1 MSTSKKSAKSVELD
15 WDVFNKVAGV
25 ESNDITK
32 GEIDELDQECSKCG
46 SLNMVVQEGMMCCM
60 NCGVI
65 DSQYIMESAEWRYY
79 GAADSKSSN
88 PIRCGMLVNE
98 FLPKS
103 SLGSVIAH
111 TRIGGKN
118 WHAYNRIRK
127 YHQWNA
133 MPYKER
139 SLYNSF
145 TQLQEKAKKAGIPH
159 AIIEEAKKFYKKI
172 SEIKISRGINRN
184 ALIASCIYTS
194 CKRNK
199 VPRSAKEIAEIYGIK
214 RSEMT
219 KGCKSFL
226 EIMSIGKNTMN
237 YKVKA
242 TNALDFIERYCSNL
256 DMGDDNM
263 KLCYTITKKAIDT
276 SIVDDNTPP
285 SIAAGCIFLVAHL
298 CKLDITKSDVST
310 ACNVSEVTISKCY
323 KKLYKYRHYLFPKD
337 IVMKHRIT

>member
-1 MSTSKKSAKSVELD
+1 MSSATVSKPTVD
-15 WDVFNKVAGV
+15 WQLFDEIACTEKTNIEK
-25 ESNDITK
+25 E
-32 GEIDELDQECSKCG
+32 EIDELDHACSNCG
-46 SLNMVVQEGMMCCM
+46 SLQMVVNDGMMCCM
-60 NCGVI
+60 NCGII
-65 DSQYIMESAEWRYY
+65 DSQHILEGAEWRYY
-79 GAADSKSSN
+79 GSADSKSSN

-103 SLGSVIAH
+103 SLGSVIGH
-111 TRIGGKN
+111 SRIGSKN

-145 TQLQEKAKKAGIPH
+145 TQLQERAKKAGIPH
-159 AIIEEAKKFYKKI
+159 AIIEEAKKYYKKL
-172 SEIKISRGINRN
+172 SETKISRGTNRN
-184 ALIASCIYTS
+184 ALIASCIYIS
-194 CKRNK
+194 CKKNK
-199 VPRSAKEIAEIYGIK
+199 VPRSAKEIAEIYKIK

-226 EIMSIGKNTMN
+226 EIMSIGKNTLN

-256 DMGDDNM
+256 EMGDTNTKM
-263 KLCYTITKKAIDT
+263 CYAITKRAID
-276 SIVDDNTPP
+276 SAIVDDNTPP
-285 SIAAGCIFLVAHL
+285 SIAAGCIFLVANL
-298 CKLDITKSDVST
+298 CNLDINKSDVSG

-323 KKLYKYRHYLFPKD
+323 KKLYKYRHFLFPKE
-337 IVMKHRIT
+337 IVMKFRIT

>member
-1 MSTSKKSAKSVELD
+1 MSSTGKKSELD
-15 WDVFNKVAGV
+15 WNLFEDVACEDKH
-25 ESNDITK
+25 DITED
-32 GEIDELDQECSKCG
+32 EIDEYDHACNTCG
-46 SLNMVVQEGMMCCM
+46 SLQMVVLDGMMCCRK
-60 NCGVI
+60 CGVI
-65 DSQYIMESAEWRYY
+65 DKAQILESAEWRYY

-103 SLGSVIAH
+103 SLGSVIGH
-111 TRIGGKN
+111 SRVGSKN
-118 WHAYNRIRK
+118 WHAFNRIRK

-145 TQLQEKAKKAGIPH
+145 TQLQDKAKKAGIPH
-159 AIIEEAKKFYKKI
+159 AIIEEAKKYYKKL
-172 SEIKISRGINRN
+172 SETKISRGTNRN
-184 ALIASCIYTS
+184 ALIASCIYIS
-194 CKRNK
+194 CKKNK

-226 EIMSIGKNTMN
+226 EIMSIGKNTNN

-256 DMGDDNM
+256 DMGNTNM
-263 KLCYTITKKAIDT
+263 KMCYAITKRAID
-276 SIVDDNTPP
+276 SAIVDDNTPP
-285 SIAAGCIFLVAHL
+285 SIAAGCIFLVSNL
-298 CKLDITKSDVST
+298 CNLDISKNDVSK

-323 KKLYKYRHYLFPKD
+323 KKLYKYRHYLFPKE
-337 IVMKHRIT
+337 IIMQFHIT

>member
-1 MSTSKKSAKSVELD
+1 MSSASKNEID
-15 WDVFNKVAGV
+15 WNIYNDVANIGKK
-25 ESNDITK
+25 NITDD
-32 GEIDELDQECSKCG
+32 EIDELEQNCSSCG
-46 SLNMVVQEGMMCCM
+46 SIDLVVNEGMLCCM
-60 NCGVI
+60 SCGIV
-65 DSQYIMESAEWRYY
+65 DSKHILETAEWRYY

-103 SLGSVIAH
+103 SLGSVIGH
-111 TRIGGKN
+111 SRIGSKN

-133 MPYKER
+133 MPYRER

-145 TQLQEKAKKAGIPH
+145 TQLQDRAKKAGIPH
-159 AIIEEAKKFYKKI
+159 AIIEEAKKYYKKL
-172 SEIKISRGINRN
+172 SETKISRGTNRN
-184 ALIASCIYTS
+184 ALIASCIYIS
-194 CKRNK
+194 CKKNK

-226 EIMSIGKNTMN
+226 EIMSIGKNTLN

-256 DMGDDNM
+256 EMGEINT
-263 KLCYTITKKAIDT
+263 KLCYNITKRAID
-276 SIVDDNTPP
+276 SAIVDDNTPP
-285 SIAAGCIFLVAHL
+285 SIAAGCIFLVSHL
-298 CKLDITKSDVST
+298 CKLDINKNDVSD

-323 KKLYKYRHYLFPKD
+323 KKLYKYRHYLFPKET
-337 IVMKHRIT
+337 IMNYRIT